1 MSRTTHILAASF
13 AALAVWTMTPHAA
26 NAQLAVSATP
36 AGSPV
41 LGNTIRGSSTTVFS
55 VTTAGGVTRTS
66 GDAIR
71 LGPGIVTTPTV
82 TITCG
87 LLNLSSLCALRPIR
101 VTITPVTGSGPAQIT
116 RLRVAGVSGY
126 SYRSGSAPGEASTI
140 VFDMNPIGL
149 LGSAVFKLGMDVQLA
164 AGAPSG
170 QYPTSYSVT
179 AQFI

>member
-1 MSRTTHILAASF
+1 MRRTIKIFAGVV
-13 AALAVWTMTPHAA
+13 AALAVWTLMSSAA
-26 NAQLAVSATP
+26 NAQLAVTSSP
-36 AGSPV
+36 AGSPA
-41 LGNTIRGSSTTVFS
+41 LGNTIRGASTTVFAI
-55 VTTAGGVTRTS
+55 TTSGVVTRQS

-71 LGPGIVTTPTV
+71 VGPSVVATPTV

-87 LLNLSSLCALRPIR
+87 FLNLSSLCALRPVR

-116 RLRVAGVSGY
+116 KLRVSSVSGY
-126 SYRSGSAPGEASTI
+126 TYRSGAPAESSAI

-164 AGAPSG
+164 AGAASG
-170 QYPTSYSVT
+170 QYPTTYSVT